1 MLVTLAQLALLA
13 GALAAA
19 ISANQA
25 EDWQPTV
32 LVWMLVGFAVL
43 SEYLT
48 VNGRG
53 LRISGSFIAIVV
65 AMVTLGPAPAAL
77 VGISGIAFDALRS
90 RLAPLKLLGNVTAYA
105 FFPVLGALTFQAIEA
120 SYGTGAEWTRVS
132 TVVVIFLATNV
143 LNFLLIAIPNAV
155 VERRSL
161 SVDIRQVL
169 IPLLPSQVA
178 AGVLT
183 GMVCVVYDRAGLPA
197 LALAGVVA
205 LVFQHLLRTTMLS
218 VDRAKEL
225 EQRTRELCGMQMGL
239 LTTVLRTLAMRDKKT
254 ARHSAAVARYAR
266 EVATEL
272 GFDESSRE
280 MIHTAALLHD
290 IGKFT
295 FPDSILLSN
304 DRLTDEEFEVV
315 KRHPE
320 QGARLVGRLE
330 GYEAVAE
337 IIHAHHERMDGR
349 GYPRRLRADQIP
361 IGSRI
366 IAVCDTYDVMTAR
379 ESYRRPVPVSEA
391 LVELRRV
398 SGTQLDPEVV
408 DVFISLMEKRGV
420 AFRHNDD
427 SDFEAELNFER
438 RVAEYAGPRAI
449 AA

>member
-1 MLVTLAQLALLA
+1 MFVTIAQLALLA

-19 ISANQA
+19 LSANRA

-77 VGISGIAFDALRS
+77 VGISGIAFDASRS
-90 RLAPLKLLGNVTAYA
+90 RLAPLKVLGNVTAYA
-105 FFPVLGALTFQAIEA
+105 VFPVLGALTFQAIDA
-120 SYGTGAEWTRVS
+120 SYGTGAELTRVS

-225 EQRTRELCGMQMGL
+225 EQRTRELRGMQMGL

-290 IGKFT
+290 IGKFI

-391 LVELRRV
+391 LAELRRV

-408 DVFISLMEKRGV
+408 NVFISLIEKRGV

-438 RVAEYAGPRAI
+438 RVAEYAGPRLI